1 MEKQKVTY
9 TVVDPNKAGTV
20 EAMLRRI
27 LVEKLIAGNIQGK

>member
-9 TVVDPNKAGTV
+9 TVVDSNKVGTV

-27 LVEKLIAGNIQGK
+27 LVEKLIAGNTQGK